1 MANTKTTKT
10 KTKAETKEVQIEK
23 ATDVHVEEVN
33 DVVHVEPVVESIP
46 TTLKV
51 AKRKLDPDTEI
62 DVMSNFAGELIY
74 ISPKTSEMIKWPTLG
89 EIAPMTV
96 DELNTMKN
104 TNRKFFE
111 RGWVKPVGEFSN
123 EAIAQLRLGSY
134 YTDFVDVSK
143 LKKLFGLSKSDI
155 IKYVANTKPAIRDTI
170 AISIQSMI
178 ENGELVDLSVI
189 RAFEEAIG
197 YKLLE
202 N

>member
-10 KTKAETKEVQIEK
+10 KTKAETKEVQIDEVK
-23 ATDVHVEEVN
+23 DAVHV
-33 DVVHVEPVVESIP
+33 DPVVESIP